1 MTDVSKIASLILGK
15 KMKEGIFAQHRRF
28 FFPFS
33 FFFFARTTQHK
44 VAQGKV
50 HFCPAGYLVGTHFL

>member
-15 KMKEGIFAQHRRF
+15 KNERRDFCTAQTI

-33 FFFFARTTQHK
+33 FFFFARTMQHK

>member
-1 MTDVSKIASLILGK
+1 
-15 KMKEGIFAQHRRF
+15 MKEGIFAQNRRF